1 MINKDLFNAINEC
14 DDRFIEETINECD
27 KKFTEK
33 KPNKYDE
40 KFIEEMTNEQ
50 NNISNNFNN
59 TQNDIKST
67 SITPDKQFRRH
78 DKSGKTNNR
87 PSFIKRCLPFTGLP
101 LINAAAILILVL
113 AVGFGAAAATSGK
126 FHNWIFTAFSKQD
139 IQKAELNT
147 SEPAKTSSDNGQS
160 TASNPNNNV
169 DIKAD
174 KNNHLSLG
182 KNIDLVGDKESFI
195 YKYHK
200 KGDDEI
206 VDEVYSIQ
214 DNGLSKLAIKTFS
227 GTYYGSSFSFDYSVI
242 NKEIFAFNRTGTLDG
257 IDSVM
262 DGDTV
267 YAYFSKIKG
276 DTVIKSSVAK
286 LNLKTGA
293 IDKFTDDNKICN
305 TKMSPNGKMILFNYR
320 SEKYWYWTA
329 LDTSTGKERKIPGID
344 GCNHTNQIKFIDDY
358 HVLSLLVISTGNSAK
373 TYSEQGCTNLIDLT
387 TGKTLHTYKDY
398 GEINVL
404 WNYKYNEKNNSLKV
418 YNITN
423 KNSFTIPDMKPEDT
437 TIAHAN
443 GNYVLFGD
451 LEEPDK
457 FCLCNL
463 DTHKYIKFT
472 IPKELRSDIEMYLSA
487 VKSKMLITDGKDA
500 YLVQCP

>member
-1 MINKDLFNAINEC
+1 MNRPIILIINKS
-14 DDRFIEETINECD
+14 D
-27 KKFTEK
+27 K
-33 KPNKYDE
+33 P
-40 KFIEEMTNEQ
+40 
-50 NNISNNFNN
+50 
-59 TQNDIKST
+59 
-67 SITPDKQFRRH
+67 
-78 DKSGKTNNR
+78 NNR

-147 SEPAKTSSDNGQS
+147 SAPDKISSDNGQS
-160 TASNPNNNV
+160 TASNPDNNI

-200 KGDDEI
+200 NGDDEI

-242 NKEIFAFNRTGTLDG
+242 NKEIFAFNQTGTLDSV
-257 IDSVM
+257 DSVI

-267 YAYFSKIKG
+267 YAHFSKAKG
-276 DTVIKSSVAK
+276 DTILKSSVAK
-286 LNLKTGA
+286 LNLKTGI
-293 IDKFTDDNKICN
+293 IDKFTDDTKICN

-320 SEKYWYWTA
+320 AKGYWTA
-329 LDTSTGKERKIPGID
+329 LDTSTGKERKIPGIN
-344 GCNHTNQIKFIDDY
+344 GYNHTNEIKFIDDY
-358 HVLSLLVISTGNSAK
+358 HVLSLSINTTGS
-373 TYSEQGCTNLIDLT
+373 SEQAYTNLIDLT

-404 WNYKYNEKNNSLKV
+404 WNYKYNEKNKSLKV

-423 KNSFTIPDMKPEDT
+423 KSSFTIPDMKSED
-437 TIAHAN
+437 IAAAN
-443 GNYVLFGD
+443 GNYVLFGE
-451 LEEPDK
+451 LEKPDT

-463 DTHKYIKFT
+463 ETHKYIKFT

>member
-1 MINKDLFNAINEC
+1 MTDKDLFNAINEC
-14 DDRFIEETINECD
+14 DDSFIEETINDCD
-27 KKFTEK
+27 KKFIEK
-33 KPNKYDE
+33 TANKYDE
-40 KFIEEMTNEQ
+40 KFTEETTNEQ
-50 NNISNNFNN
+50 TNNFNN
-59 TQNDIKST
+59 KQKEINDSA
-67 SITPDKQFRRH
+67 ITPQKSFRRNEKS
-78 DKSGKTNNR
+78 DKPNNR

-147 SEPAKTSSDNGQS
+147 SAPDKISSDNGQS
-160 TASNPNNNV
+160 TASNPDNNI

-200 KGDDEI
+200 NGDDEI

-242 NKEIFAFNRTGTLDG
+242 NKEIFAFNQTGTLDG
-257 IDSVM
+257 VDYVM

-267 YAYFSKIKG
+267 YAYFSKVKG
-276 DTVIKSSVAK
+276 DTILKSSVAK
-286 LNLKTGA
+286 LNLKTGI

-320 SEKYWYWTA
+320 AKGYWTA
-329 LDTSTGKERKIPGID
+329 LDTSTGKEIKIPGID
-344 GCNHTNQIKFIDDY
+344 GYNHERQIKFIDDY
-358 HVLSLLVISTGNSAK
+358 HVLSLLVISTGNNAK
-373 TYSEQGCTNLIDLT
+373 TYSEQVCTNLIDLT

-404 WNYKYNEKNNSLKV
+404 WNYKYNEKNKSLKV

-423 KNSFTIPDMKPEDT
+423 KNSFTIPDMKSEDAA
-437 TIAHAN
+437 IADAN

-451 LEEPDK
+451 LEGPDTL
-457 FCLCNL
+457 CLCNL

>member
-1 MINKDLFNAINEC
+1 MTDKDLFNAINEC
-14 DDRFIEETINECD
+14 DDSFIEETINDCD
-27 KKFTEK
+27 KKFIEK
-33 KPNKYDE
+33 TANKYDE
-40 KFIEEMTNEQ
+40 KFTEETTNEQ
-50 NNISNNFNN
+50 TNNFNN
-59 TQNDIKST
+59 KQKEINDSA
-67 SITPDKQFRRH
+67 ITPQKSFRRNEKS
-78 DKSGKTNNR
+78 DKPNNR

-147 SEPAKTSSDNGQS
+147 SAPDKISSDNGQS
-160 TASNPNNNV
+160 TASNPDNNI

-200 KGDDEI
+200 NGDDEI

-242 NKEIFAFNRTGTLDG
+242 NKEIFAFNQTGTLDG
-257 IDSVM
+257 VDYVM

-267 YAYFSKIKG
+267 YAYFSKVKG
-276 DTVIKSSVAK
+276 DTILKSSVAK
-286 LNLKTGA
+286 LNLKTGI

-320 SEKYWYWTA
+320 AKGYWTA
-329 LDTSTGKERKIPGID
+329 LDTSTGKEIKIPGID
-344 GCNHTNQIKFIDDY
+344 GYNHESQIKFIDDY
-358 HVLSLLVISTGNSAK
+358 HVLSLLVISTGNNAK
-373 TYSEQGCTNLIDLT
+373 TYSEQVCTNLIDLT

-404 WNYKYNEKNNSLKV
+404 WNYKYNEKNKSLKV

-423 KNSFTIPDMKPEDT
+423 KNSFTIPDMKSEDAA
-437 TIAHAN
+437 IADAN

-451 LEEPDK
+451 LEGPDTL
-457 FCLCNL
+457 CLCNL

-487 VKSKMLITDGKDA
+487 VKSKMLITDGKDD

>member
-1 MINKDLFNAINEC
+1 MTDKDLFNAINEC
-14 DDRFIEETINECD
+14 DDSFIEETINDCD
-27 KKFTEK
+27 KKFIEK
-33 KPNKYDE
+33 TANKYDE
-40 KFIEEMTNEQ
+40 KFTEETTNEQ
-50 NNISNNFNN
+50 TNNFNN
-59 TQNDIKST
+59 KQKEINDSA
-67 SITPDKQFRRH
+67 ITPQKSFRRNEKS
-78 DKSGKTNNR
+78 DKPNNR

-147 SEPAKTSSDNGQS
+147 SAPDKISSDNGQS
-160 TASNPNNNV
+160 TASNPDNNI

-200 KGDDEI
+200 NGDDEI

-242 NKEIFAFNRTGTLDG
+242 NKEIFAFNQTGTLDG
-257 IDSVM
+257 VDYVM

-267 YAYFSKIKG
+267 YAYFSKVKG
-276 DTVIKSSVAK
+276 DTILKSSVAK
-286 LNLKTGA
+286 LNLKTGI

-320 SEKYWYWTA
+320 AKGYWTA
-329 LDTSTGKERKIPGID
+329 LDTSTGKEIKIPGID
-344 GCNHTNQIKFIDDY
+344 GYNHESQIKFIDDY
-358 HVLSLLVISTGNSAK
+358 HVLSLLVISTGNNAK
-373 TYSEQGCTNLIDLT
+373 TYSEQVCTNLIDLT

-404 WNYKYNEKNNSLKV
+404 WNYKYNEKNKSLKV

-423 KNSFTIPDMKPEDT
+423 KNSFTIPDMKSEDAA
-437 TIAHAN
+437 IADAN

-451 LEEPDK
+451 LEEPDTL
-457 FCLCNL
+457 CLCNL

>member
-1 MINKDLFNAINEC
+1 MTDKDLFNAINDC
-14 DDRFIEETINECD
+14 DDSFIEETINDCD
-27 KKFTEK
+27 KKFIEK
-33 KPNKYDE
+33 TANKYDE
-40 KFIEEMTNEQ
+40 KFTEETTNEQ
-50 NNISNNFNN
+50 TNNFNN
-59 TQNDIKST
+59 KQKEINGSA
-67 SITPDKQFRRH
+67 ITPGKNFRRNEKS
-78 DKSGKTNNR
+78 DKPNNR

-147 SEPAKTSSDNGQS
+147 SAPDKISSDNGQS
-160 TASNPNNNV
+160 TASNPDNHI

-200 KGDDEI
+200 NGDDEI

-242 NKEIFAFNRTGTLDG
+242 NKEIFAFNQTGTLDSV
-257 IDSVM
+257 DYVM

-267 YAYFSKIKG
+267 YAYFSKVKG
-276 DTVIKSSVAK
+276 DTILKSSVAK
-286 LNLKTGA
+286 LNLKTGI

-320 SEKYWYWTA
+320 AKGYWTA
-329 LDTSTGKERKIPGID
+329 LDTSTGKEIKIPGID
-344 GCNHTNQIKFIDDY
+344 GYNHESQIKFIDDY
-358 HVLSLLVISTGNSAK
+358 HVLSLLVISTGNNAK
-373 TYSEQGCTNLIDLT
+373 TYSEQVCTNLIDLT

-404 WNYKYNEKNNSLKV
+404 WNYKYNEKNKSLKV

-423 KNSFTIPDMKPEDT
+423 KNSFTIPDMKSEDAA
-437 TIAHAN
+437 IADTN

-451 LEEPDK
+451 LEEPDT

>member
-1 MINKDLFNAINEC
+1 MTDKDLFNAINEC
-14 DDRFIEETINECD
+14 DDSFIEETINDCD
-27 KKFTEK
+27 KKFIEK
-33 KPNKYDE
+33 TANKYDE
-40 KFIEEMTNEQ
+40 KFTEETTNEQ
-50 NNISNNFNN
+50 TNNFNN
-59 TQNDIKST
+59 KQKEINDSA
-67 SITPDKQFRRH
+67 ITPQKSFRRNEKS
-78 DKSGKTNNR
+78 DKPNNR

-147 SEPAKTSSDNGQS
+147 SAPDKISSDNGQS
-160 TASNPNNNV
+160 TASNPDNNI

-200 KGDDEI
+200 NGDDEI

-227 GTYYGSSFSFDYSVI
+227 GTYYGRSFSFDYSVI
-242 NKEIFAFNRTGTLDG
+242 NKEIFAFNQTGTLDG
-257 IDSVM
+257 VDYVM

-267 YAYFSKIKG
+267 YAYFSKVKG
-276 DTVIKSSVAK
+276 DTILKSSVAK
-286 LNLKTGA
+286 LNLKTGI

-320 SEKYWYWTA
+320 AKGYWTA
-329 LDTSTGKERKIPGID
+329 LDTSTGKEIKIPGID
-344 GCNHTNQIKFIDDY
+344 GYNHESQIKFIDDY
-358 HVLSLLVISTGNSAK
+358 HVLSLLVISTGNNAK
-373 TYSEQGCTNLIDLT
+373 TYSEQVCTNLIDLT

-404 WNYKYNEKNNSLKV
+404 WNYKYNEKNKSLKV

-423 KNSFTIPDMKPEDT
+423 KNSFTIPDMKSEDAA
-437 TIAHAN
+437 IADAN

-451 LEEPDK
+451 LEGPDTL
-457 FCLCNL
+457 CLCNL

>member
-1 MINKDLFNAINEC
+1 MTDKDLFNAINEC
-14 DDRFIEETINECD
+14 DDSFIEETINDCD
-27 KKFTEK
+27 KKFIEK
-33 KPNKYDE
+33 TANKYDE
-40 KFIEEMTNEQ
+40 KFTEETTNEQ
-50 NNISNNFNN
+50 TNNFNN
-59 TQNDIKST
+59 KQKEINDSA
-67 SITPDKQFRRH
+67 ITPQKSFRRNEKS
-78 DKSGKTNNR
+78 DKPNNR

-101 LINAAAILILVL
+101 LINAAAILILVP

-147 SEPAKTSSDNGQS
+147 SAPDKISSDNGQS
-160 TASNPNNNV
+160 TASNPDNNI

-200 KGDDEI
+200 NGDDEI

-242 NKEIFAFNRTGTLDG
+242 NKEIFAFNQTGTLDG
-257 IDSVM
+257 VDYVM

-267 YAYFSKIKG
+267 YAYFSKVKG
-276 DTVIKSSVAK
+276 DTILKSSVAK
-286 LNLKTGA
+286 LNLKTGI

-320 SEKYWYWTA
+320 AKGYWTA
-329 LDTSTGKERKIPGID
+329 LDTSTGKEIKIPGID
-344 GCNHTNQIKFIDDY
+344 GYNHESQIKFIDDY
-358 HVLSLLVISTGNSAK
+358 HVLSLLVISTGNNAK
-373 TYSEQGCTNLIDLT
+373 TYSEQVCTNLIDLT

-404 WNYKYNEKNNSLKV
+404 WNYKYNEKNKSLKV

-423 KNSFTIPDMKPEDT
+423 KNSFTIPDMKSEDAA
-437 TIAHAN
+437 IADAN

-451 LEEPDK
+451 LEEPDTL
-457 FCLCNL
+457 CLCNL

>member
-1 MINKDLFNAINEC
+1 M
-14 DDRFIEETINECD
+14 
-27 KKFTEK
+27 
-33 KPNKYDE
+33 P
-40 KFIEEMTNEQ
+40 
-50 NNISNNFNN
+50 
-59 TQNDIKST
+59 
-67 SITPDKQFRRH
+67 P
-78 DKSGKTNNR
+78 
-87 PSFIKRCLPFTGLP
+87 PSLYSCLLSD
-101 LINAAAILILVL
+101 LVL
-113 AVGFGAAAATSGK
+113 LPQHPANFTTGFLR
-126 FHNWIFTAFSKQD
+126 HL
-139 IQKAELNT
+139 QKAELNT
-147 SEPAKTSSDNGQS
+147 SAPDKISSDNGQS
-160 TASNPNNNV
+160 TASNPDNNI

-200 KGDDEI
+200 NGDDEI

-242 NKEIFAFNRTGTLDG
+242 NKEIFAFNQTGTLDSV
-257 IDSVM
+257 DYVM

-267 YAYFSKIKG
+267 YAYFSKVKG
-276 DTVIKSSVAK
+276 DTILKSSVAK
-286 LNLKTGA
+286 LNLKTGI

-320 SEKYWYWTA
+320 AKGYWTA
-329 LDTSTGKERKIPGID
+329 LDTSTGKEIKIPGID
-344 GCNHTNQIKFIDDY
+344 GYNHESQIKFIDDY
-358 HVLSLLVISTGNSAK
+358 HVLSLLVISTGNNAK
-373 TYSEQGCTNLIDLT
+373 TYSEQVCTNLIDLT

-404 WNYKYNEKNNSLKV
+404 WNYKYNEKNKSLKV

-423 KNSFTIPDMKPEDT
+423 KNSFTIPDMKSEDAA
-437 TIAHAN
+437 IADTN

-451 LEEPDK
+451 LEEPDT

>member
-1 MINKDLFNAINEC
+1 MTDKDLFNAINDC
-14 DDRFIEETINECD
+14 DDSFIEETINDCD
-27 KKFTEK
+27 KKFIEK
-33 KPNKYDE
+33 TANKYDE
-40 KFIEEMTNEQ
+40 KFTEETTNEQ
-50 NNISNNFNN
+50 TNNFNN
-59 TQNDIKST
+59 KQKEINGSA
-67 SITPDKQFRRH
+67 ITPGKNFRRNEKS
-78 DKSGKTNNR
+78 DKPNNR

-147 SEPAKTSSDNGQS
+147 SAPDKISSDNGQS
-160 TASNPNNNV
+160 TASNPDNNI

-200 KGDDEI
+200 NGDDEI

-242 NKEIFAFNRTGTLDG
+242 NKEIFAFNQTGTLDSV
-257 IDSVM
+257 DYVM

-267 YAYFSKIKG
+267 YAYFSKVKG
-276 DTVIKSSVAK
+276 DTILKSSVAK
-286 LNLKTGA
+286 LNLKTGI

-320 SEKYWYWTA
+320 AKGYWTA
-329 LDTSTGKERKIPGID
+329 LDTSTGKEIKIPGID
-344 GCNHTNQIKFIDDY
+344 GYNHESQIKFIDDY
-358 HVLSLLVISTGNSAK
+358 HVLSLLVISTGNNAK
-373 TYSEQGCTNLIDLT
+373 TYSEQVCTNLIDLT

-404 WNYKYNEKNNSLKV
+404 WNYKYNEKNKSLKV

-423 KNSFTIPDMKPEDT
+423 KNSFTIPDMKSEDAA
-437 TIAHAN
+437 IADTN

-451 LEEPDK
+451 LEEPDT

-472 IPKELRSDIEMYLSA
+472 IPKELRSDIEMYL
-487 VKSKMLITDGKDA
+487 LRR
-500 YLVQCP
+500 

>member
-1 MINKDLFNAINEC
+1 MTDKDLFNAINEC
-14 DDRFIEETINECD
+14 DDSFIEETINDCD
-27 KKFTEK
+27 KKFIEK
-33 KPNKYDE
+33 TANKYDE
-40 KFIEEMTNEQ
+40 KFTEETTNEQ
-50 NNISNNFNN
+50 TNNFNN
-59 TQNDIKST
+59 KQKEINDSA
-67 SITPDKQFRRH
+67 ITPQKSFRRNEKS
-78 DKSGKTNNR
+78 DKPNNR

-147 SEPAKTSSDNGQS
+147 SAPDKISSDNGQS
-160 TASNPNNNV
+160 TASNPDNNI

-200 KGDDEI
+200 NGDDEI

-242 NKEIFAFNRTGTLDG
+242 NKEIFAFNQTGTLDG
-257 IDSVM
+257 VDYFM

-267 YAYFSKIKG
+267 YAYFSKVKG
-276 DTVIKSSVAK
+276 DTILKSSVAK
-286 LNLKTGA
+286 LNLKTGI

-320 SEKYWYWTA
+320 AKGYWTA
-329 LDTSTGKERKIPGID
+329 LDTSTCKEIKIPGID
-344 GCNHTNQIKFIDDY
+344 GYNHESQIKFIDDY
-358 HVLSLLVISTGNSAK
+358 HVLSLLVISTGNNAK
-373 TYSEQGCTNLIDLT
+373 TYSEQVCTNLIDLT

-404 WNYKYNEKNNSLKV
+404 WNYKYNEKNKSLKV

-423 KNSFTIPDMKPEDT
+423 KNSFTIPDMKSEDAA
-437 TIAHAN
+437 IADAN

-451 LEEPDK
+451 LEGPDTL
-457 FCLCNL
+457 CLCNL

>member
-1 MINKDLFNAINEC
+1 MTDKDLFNAINDC
-14 DDRFIEETINECD
+14 DDRFIEETINDCD
-27 KKFTEK
+27 KKFIEK
-33 KPNKYDE
+33 TANKYDE
-40 KFIEEMTNEQ
+40 KFTEETTNEQ
-50 NNISNNFNN
+50 TNNFNN
-59 TQNDIKST
+59 KQKEINGSA
-67 SITPDKQFRRH
+67 ITPGKNFRRNEKS
-78 DKSGKTNNR
+78 DKPNNR

-147 SEPAKTSSDNGQS
+147 SAPDKISSDNGQS
-160 TASNPNNNV
+160 TASNPDNNI

-200 KGDDEI
+200 NGDDEI

-242 NKEIFAFNRTGTLDG
+242 NKEIFAFNQTGTLDG
-257 IDSVM
+257 VDYVM

-267 YAYFSKIKG
+267 YAYFSKVKG
-276 DTVIKSSVAK
+276 DTVLKSSVAK
-286 LNLKTGA
+286 LNLKAET

-320 SEKYWYWTA
+320 AKGYWTA

-344 GCNHTNQIKFIDDY
+344 GYNHESQIKFIDDY
-358 HVLSLLVISTGNSAK
+358 HVLSLLVISTGNNAK
-373 TYSEQGCTNLIDLT
+373 TYSEQVCTNLIDLT

-404 WNYKYNEKNNSLKV
+404 WNYKYNEKNKSLKV

-423 KNSFTIPDMKPEDT
+423 KSSFTIPDMKSED
-437 TIAHAN
+437 IAAAN
-443 GNYVLFGD
+443 GNYVLFGG
-451 LEEPDK
+451 LEEPDT

>member
-1 MINKDLFNAINEC
+1 MTDKDLFNAINEC
-14 DDRFIEETINECD
+14 DDSFIEETINDCD
-27 KKFTEK
+27 KKFIEK
-33 KPNKYDE
+33 TANKYDE
-40 KFIEEMTNEQ
+40 KFTEETTNEQ
-50 NNISNNFNN
+50 TNNFNN
-59 TQNDIKST
+59 KQKEINDSA
-67 SITPDKQFRRH
+67 ITPQKSFRRNEKS
-78 DKSGKTNNR
+78 DKPNNR

-147 SEPAKTSSDNGQS
+147 SAPDKISSDNGQS
-160 TASNPNNNV
+160 TASNPDNNI

-200 KGDDEI
+200 NGDDEI

-242 NKEIFAFNRTGTLDG
+242 NKEIFAFNQTGTLDG
-257 IDSVM
+257 VDYVM

-267 YAYFSKIKG
+267 YAYFSKVKG
-276 DTVIKSSVAK
+276 DTILKSSVAK
-286 LNLKTGA
+286 LNLKTGI

-320 SEKYWYWTA
+320 AKGYWTA
-329 LDTSTGKERKIPGID
+329 LDTSTGKEIKIPGID
-344 GCNHTNQIKFIDDY
+344 GYNHESQIKFIDDY
-358 HVLSLLVISTGNSAK
+358 HVLSLLVISTGNNAK
-373 TYSEQGCTNLIDLT
+373 TYSEQVCTNLIDLT

-404 WNYKYNEKNNSLKV
+404 WNYKYNEKNKSLKV

-423 KNSFTIPDMKPEDT
+423 KNSFTIPDMKSEDAA
-437 TIAHAN
+437 IADAN

-451 LEEPDK
+451 LEGPDTL
-457 FCLCNL
+457 CLCNL

-472 IPKELRSDIEMYLSA
+472 IPKELRSDIEMYL
-487 VKSKMLITDGKDA
+487 LRR
-500 YLVQCP
+500 

>member
-1 MINKDLFNAINEC
+1 MTDKDLFNAINEC
-14 DDRFIEETINECD
+14 DDSFIEETINDCD
-27 KKFTEK
+27 KKFIEK
-33 KPNKYDE
+33 TANKYDE
-40 KFIEEMTNEQ
+40 KFTEETTNEQ
-50 NNISNNFNN
+50 TNNFNN
-59 TQNDIKST
+59 KQKEINDSA
-67 SITPDKQFRRH
+67 ITPQKSFRRNEKS
-78 DKSGKTNNR
+78 DKPNNR

-147 SEPAKTSSDNGQS
+147 SAPDKISSDNGQS
-160 TASNPNNNV
+160 TASNPDNNI

-200 KGDDEI
+200 NGDDEI

-242 NKEIFAFNRTGTLDG
+242 NKEIFAFNQTGTLDG
-257 IDSVM
+257 VDYVM

-267 YAYFSKIKG
+267 YAYFSKVKG
-276 DTVIKSSVAK
+276 DTILKSSVAK
-286 LNLKTGA
+286 LNLKTGI

-320 SEKYWYWTA
+320 AKGYWTA
-329 LDTSTGKERKIPGID
+329 LDTSTGKEIKIPGID
-344 GCNHTNQIKFIDDY
+344 GYNHESQIKFIDDY
-358 HVLSLLVISTGNSAK
+358 HVLSLLVISTGNNAK
-373 TYSEQGCTNLIDLT
+373 TYSEQVCTNLIDLT

-404 WNYKYNEKNNSLKV
+404 WNYKYNEKHKSLKV

-423 KNSFTIPDMKPEDT
+423 KNSFTIPDMKSEDAA
-437 TIAHAN
+437 IADAN

-451 LEEPDK
+451 LEEPDT

>member
-1 MINKDLFNAINEC
+1 MTDKDLFNAINEC
-14 DDRFIEETINECD
+14 DDSFIEETINDCD
-27 KKFTEK
+27 KKFIEK
-33 KPNKYDE
+33 TANKYDE
-40 KFIEEMTNEQ
+40 KFTEETTNEQ
-50 NNISNNFNN
+50 TNNFNN
-59 TQNDIKST
+59 KQKEINGSA
-67 SITPDKQFRRH
+67 ITPGKNFRRNEKS
-78 DKSGKTNNR
+78 DKPNNR

-147 SEPAKTSSDNGQS
+147 SAPDKISSDNGQS
-160 TASNPNNNV
+160 TASNPDNNI

-200 KGDDEI
+200 NGDDEI

-242 NKEIFAFNRTGTLDG
+242 NKEIFAFNQTGTLDSV
-257 IDSVM
+257 DYVM

-267 YAYFSKIKG
+267 YAYFSKVKG
-276 DTVIKSSVAK
+276 DTILKSSVAK
-286 LNLKTGA
+286 LNLKTGI

-320 SEKYWYWTA
+320 AKGYWTA
-329 LDTSTGKERKIPGID
+329 LDTSTGKEIKIPGID
-344 GCNHTNQIKFIDDY
+344 GYNHESQIKFIDDY
-358 HVLSLLVISTGNSAK
+358 HVLSLLVISTGNNAK
-373 TYSEQGCTNLIDLT
+373 TYSEQVCTNLIDLT

-404 WNYKYNEKNNSLKV
+404 WNYKYNEKNKSLKV

-423 KNSFTIPDMKPEDT
+423 KNSFTIPDMKSEDAA
-437 TIAHAN
+437 IADTN

-451 LEEPDK
+451 LEEPDT

>member
-1 MINKDLFNAINEC
+1 MPAIH
-14 DDRFIEETINECD
+14 R
-27 KKFTEK
+27 
-33 KPNKYDE
+33 
-40 KFIEEMTNEQ
+40 
-50 NNISNNFNN
+50 
-59 TQNDIKST
+59 
-67 SITPDKQFRRH
+67 TPTYKCQ
-78 DKSGKTNNR
+78 
-87 PSFIKRCLPFTGLP
+87 
-101 LINAAAILILVL
+101 AAILILVL
-113 AVGFGAAAATSGK
+113 AVGFGAAACNTGK

-147 SEPAKTSSDNGQS
+147 SAPDKISSDNGQS
-160 TASNPNNNV
+160 TASNPDNNI

-200 KGDDEI
+200 NGDDEI

-242 NKEIFAFNRTGTLDG
+242 NKEIFAFNQTGTLDSV
-257 IDSVM
+257 DSVI

-267 YAYFSKIKG
+267 YAHFSKAKG
-276 DTVIKSSVAK
+276 DTILKSSVAK
-286 LNLKTGA
+286 LNLKTGI
-293 IDKFTDDNKICN
+293 IDKFTDDTKICN

-320 SEKYWYWTA
+320 AKGYWTS
-329 LDTSTGKERKIPGID
+329 LDTSTGKERKIPGIN
-344 GCNHTNQIKFIDDY
+344 GYNHTNEIKFIDDY
-358 HVLSLLVISTGNSAK
+358 HVLSLSINTTGS
-373 TYSEQGCTNLIDLT
+373 SEQAYTNLIDLT

-404 WNYKYNEKNNSLKV
+404 WNYKYNEKNKSLKV

-423 KNSFTIPDMKPEDT
+423 KSSFTIPDMKSED
-437 TIAHAN
+437 IAAAN
-443 GNYVLFGD
+443 GNYVLFGE
-451 LEEPDK
+451 LEKLDT

-463 DTHKYIKFT
+463 ETHKYIKFT
-472 IPKELRSDIEMYLSA
+472 IPKELRSDIEMYLLRRLKAKCS
-487 VKSKMLITDGKDA
+487 
-500 YLVQCP
+500 

>member
-1 MINKDLFNAINEC
+1 MTDKDLFNAINDC
-14 DDRFIEETINECD
+14 DDSFIEETINDCD
-27 KKFTEK
+27 KKFIEK
-33 KPNKYDE
+33 TANKYDE
-40 KFIEEMTNEQ
+40 KFTEETTNEQ
-50 NNISNNFNN
+50 TNNFNN
-59 TQNDIKST
+59 KQKEINGSA
-67 SITPDKQFRRH
+67 ITPGKNFRRNEKS
-78 DKSGKTNNR
+78 DKPNNR

-147 SEPAKTSSDNGQS
+147 SAPDKISSDNGQS
-160 TASNPNNNV
+160 TASNPDNNI

-200 KGDDEI
+200 NGDDEI

-242 NKEIFAFNRTGTLDG
+242 NKEIFAFNQTGTLDG
-257 IDSVM
+257 VDYVM

-267 YAYFSKIKG
+267 YAYFSKVKG
-276 DTVIKSSVAK
+276 DTILKSSVAK
-286 LNLKTGA
+286 LNLKTGI

-320 SEKYWYWTA
+320 AKGYWTA
-329 LDTSTGKERKIPGID
+329 LDTSTGKEIKIPGID
-344 GCNHTNQIKFIDDY
+344 GYNHESQIKFIDDY
-358 HVLSLLVISTGNSAK
+358 HVLSLLVISTGNNAK
-373 TYSEQGCTNLIDLT
+373 TYSEQVCTNLIDLT

-404 WNYKYNEKNNSLKV
+404 WNYKYNEKNKSLKV

-423 KNSFTIPDMKPEDT
+423 KNSFTIPDMKSEDAA
-437 TIAHAN
+437 IADAN

-451 LEEPDK
+451 LEEPDT

>member
-1 MINKDLFNAINEC
+1 MTDKGLFNAINEC
-14 DDRFIEETINECD
+14 DDSFIEETINDCD
-27 KKFTEK
+27 KKFIEK
-33 KPNKYDE
+33 TANKYDE
-40 KFIEEMTNEQ
+40 KFTEETTNEQ
-50 NNISNNFNN
+50 TNNFNN
-59 TQNDIKST
+59 KQKEINDSA
-67 SITPDKQFRRH
+67 ITPQKSFRRNEKS
-78 DKSGKTNNR
+78 DKPNNR

-147 SEPAKTSSDNGQS
+147 SAPDKISSDNGQS
-160 TASNPNNNV
+160 TASNPDNNI

-200 KGDDEI
+200 NGDDEI

-242 NKEIFAFNRTGTLDG
+242 NKEIFAFNQTGTLDG
-257 IDSVM
+257 VDYVM

-267 YAYFSKIKG
+267 YAYFSKVKG
-276 DTVIKSSVAK
+276 DTILKSSVAK
-286 LNLKTGA
+286 LNLKTGI

-320 SEKYWYWTA
+320 AKGYWTA
-329 LDTSTGKERKIPGID
+329 LDTSTGKEIKIPGID
-344 GCNHTNQIKFIDDY
+344 GYNHESQIKFIDDY
-358 HVLSLLVISTGNSAK
+358 HVLSLLVISTGNNAK
-373 TYSEQGCTNLIDLT
+373 TYSEQVCTNLIDLT

-404 WNYKYNEKNNSLKV
+404 WNYKYNEKNKSLKV

-423 KNSFTIPDMKPEDT
+423 KNSFTIPDMKSEDAA
-437 TIAHAN
+437 IADAN

-451 LEEPDK
+451 LEGPDTL
-457 FCLCNL
+457 CLCNL

>member
-1 MINKDLFNAINEC
+1 MTDKDLFNAINEC
-14 DDRFIEETINECD
+14 DDSFIEETINDCD
-27 KKFTEK
+27 KKFIEK
-33 KPNKYDE
+33 TANKYDE
-40 KFIEEMTNEQ
+40 KFTEETTNEQ
-50 NNISNNFNN
+50 TNNFNN
-59 TQNDIKST
+59 KQKEINDSA
-67 SITPDKQFRRH
+67 ITPQKSFRRNEKS
-78 DKSGKTNNR
+78 DKPNNS

-147 SEPAKTSSDNGQS
+147 SAPDKISSDNGQS
-160 TASNPNNNV
+160 TASNPDNNI

-200 KGDDEI
+200 NGDDEI

-242 NKEIFAFNRTGTLDG
+242 NKEIFAFNQTGTLDG
-257 IDSVM
+257 VDYVM

-267 YAYFSKIKG
+267 YAYFSKVKG
-276 DTVIKSSVAK
+276 DTILKSSVAK
-286 LNLKTGA
+286 LNLKTGI

-320 SEKYWYWTA
+320 AKGYWTA
-329 LDTSTGKERKIPGID
+329 LDTSTGKEIKIPGID
-344 GCNHTNQIKFIDDY
+344 GYNHESQIKFIDDY
-358 HVLSLLVISTGNSAK
+358 HVLSLLVISTGNNAK
-373 TYSEQGCTNLIDLT
+373 TYSEQVCTNLIDLT

-404 WNYKYNEKNNSLKV
+404 WNYKYNEKNKSLKV

-423 KNSFTIPDMKPEDT
+423 KNSFTIPDMKSEDAA
-437 TIAHAN
+437 IADAN

-451 LEEPDK
+451 LEEPDT

>member
-1 MINKDLFNAINEC
+1 MTDKDLFNAINEC
-14 DDRFIEETINECD
+14 DDSFIEETINDCD
-27 KKFTEK
+27 EKFTE
-33 KPNKYDE
+33 E
-40 KFIEEMTNEQ
+40 TTNEQ
-50 NNISNNFNN
+50 TNNFNN
-59 TQNDIKST
+59 KQKEINDSA
-67 SITPDKQFRRH
+67 ITPQKSFRRNEKS
-78 DKSGKTNNR
+78 DKPNNR

-147 SEPAKTSSDNGQS
+147 SAPDKISSDNGQS
-160 TASNPNNNV
+160 TASNPDNNI

-200 KGDDEI
+200 NGDDEI

-242 NKEIFAFNRTGTLDG
+242 NKEIFAFNQTGTLDG
-257 IDSVM
+257 VDYVM

-267 YAYFSKIKG
+267 YAYFSKVKG
-276 DTVIKSSVAK
+276 DTILKSSVAK
-286 LNLKTGA
+286 LNLKTGI

-320 SEKYWYWTA
+320 AKGYWTA
-329 LDTSTGKERKIPGID
+329 LDTSTGKEIKIPGID
-344 GCNHTNQIKFIDDY
+344 GYNHESQIKFIDDY
-358 HVLSLLVISTGNSAK
+358 HVLSLLVISTGNNAK
-373 TYSEQGCTNLIDLT
+373 TYSEQVCTNLIDLT

-404 WNYKYNEKNNSLKV
+404 WNYKYNEKNKSLKV

-423 KNSFTIPDMKPEDT
+423 KNSFTIPDMKSEDAA
-437 TIAHAN
+437 IADAN

-451 LEEPDK
+451 LEGPDTL
-457 FCLCNL
+457 CLCNL

>member
-1 MINKDLFNAINEC
+1 MTDKDLFNAINEC
-14 DDRFIEETINECD
+14 DDSFIEETINDCD
-27 KKFTEK
+27 KKFIEK
-33 KPNKYDE
+33 TANKYDE
-40 KFIEEMTNEQ
+40 KFTEETTNEQ
-50 NNISNNFNN
+50 TNNFNN
-59 TQNDIKST
+59 KQKEINDSA
-67 SITPDKQFRRH
+67 ITPGKSFRRNEKS
-78 DKSGKTNNR
+78 DKPNNR

-101 LINAAAILILVL
+101 LINATAILILVL

-147 SEPAKTSSDNGQS
+147 SAPDKISSDNGQS
-160 TASNPNNNV
+160 TASNPDNNI

-200 KGDDEI
+200 NGDDEI

-242 NKEIFAFNRTGTLDG
+242 NKEIFAFNQTGTLDG
-257 IDSVM
+257 VDYVM

-267 YAYFSKIKG
+267 YAYFSKVKG
-276 DTVIKSSVAK
+276 DTILKSSVAK
-286 LNLKTGA
+286 LNLKTGI

-320 SEKYWYWTA
+320 AKGYWTA
-329 LDTSTGKERKIPGID
+329 LDTSTGKEIKIPGID
-344 GCNHTNQIKFIDDY
+344 GYNHESQIKFIDDY
-358 HVLSLLVISTGNSAK
+358 HVLSLLVISTGNNAK
-373 TYSEQGCTNLIDLT
+373 TYSEQVCTNLIDLT

-404 WNYKYNEKNNSLKV
+404 WNYKYNEKNKSLKV

-423 KNSFTIPDMKPEDT
+423 KNSFTIPDMKSEDAA
-437 TIAHAN
+437 IADAN

-451 LEEPDK
+451 LEEPDT

>member
-1 MINKDLFNAINEC
+1 MTDKDLFNAINDC
-14 DDRFIEETINECD
+14 DDRFIEETINDCD
-27 KKFTEK
+27 KKFIEK
-33 KPNKYDE
+33 TANKYDE
-40 KFIEEMTNEQ
+40 KFTEETTNEQ
-50 NNISNNFNN
+50 TNNFNN
-59 TQNDIKST
+59 KQKEINGSA
-67 SITPDKQFRRH
+67 ITPQKSFRRNEKS
-78 DKSGKTNNR
+78 DKPNNR

-147 SEPAKTSSDNGQS
+147 SAPDKISSDNGQS
-160 TASNPNNNV
+160 TASNPDNNI

-200 KGDDEI
+200 NGDDEI

-242 NKEIFAFNRTGTLDG
+242 NKEIFAFNQTGTLDG
-257 IDSVM
+257 VDYVM

-267 YAYFSKIKG
+267 YAYFSKVKG
-276 DTVIKSSVAK
+276 DTILKSSVAK
-286 LNLKTGA
+286 LNLKTGI

-320 SEKYWYWTA
+320 AKGYWTA
-329 LDTSTGKERKIPGID
+329 LDTSTGKEIKIPGID
-344 GCNHTNQIKFIDDY
+344 GYNHESQIKFIDDY
-358 HVLSLLVISTGNSAK
+358 HVLSLLVISTGNNAK
-373 TYSEQGCTNLIDLT
+373 TYSEQVCTNLIDLT

-404 WNYKYNEKNNSLKV
+404 WNYKYNEKNKSLKV

-423 KNSFTIPDMKPEDT
+423 KNSFTIPDMKSEDAA
-437 TIAHAN
+437 IADAN

-451 LEEPDK
+451 LEEPDT

>member
-1 MINKDLFNAINEC
+1 MTDKDLFNAINDC
-14 DDRFIEETINECD
+14 DDSFIEETINDCD
-27 KKFTEK
+27 KKFIEK
-33 KPNKYDE
+33 TANKYDKKFIEKTANKYDE
-40 KFIEEMTNEQ
+40 KFTEETTNEQ
-50 NNISNNFNN
+50 TNNFNN
-59 TQNDIKST
+59 KQKEINGSA
-67 SITPDKQFRRH
+67 ITPGKNFRRH
-78 DKSGKTNNR
+78 DKSDKPNNR

-101 LINAAAILILVL
+101 LINAAILILVL

-147 SEPAKTSSDNGQS
+147 SAPDKISSDNGQS
-160 TASNPNNNV
+160 TASNPDNNI

-200 KGDDEI
+200 NGDDEI

-242 NKEIFAFNRTGTLDG
+242 NKEIFAFNQTGTLDSV
-257 IDSVM
+257 DSVI

-267 YAYFSKIKG
+267 YAHFSKAKG
-276 DTVIKSSVAK
+276 DTILKSSVAK
-286 LNLKTGA
+286 LNLKTGI
-293 IDKFTDDNKICN
+293 IDKFTDDTKICN

-320 SEKYWYWTA
+320 AKGYWTA
-329 LDTSTGKERKIPGID
+329 LDTSTGKERKIPGIN
-344 GCNHTNQIKFIDDY
+344 GYNHTNEIKFIDDY
-358 HVLSLLVISTGNSAK
+358 HVLSLSINTTGS
-373 TYSEQGCTNLIDLT
+373 SEQAYTNLIDLT

-404 WNYKYNEKNNSLKV
+404 WNYKYNEKNKSLKV

-423 KNSFTIPDMKPEDT
+423 KSSFTIPDMKSED
-437 TIAHAN
+437 IAAAN
-443 GNYVLFGD
+443 GNYVLFGE
-451 LEEPDK
+451 LEKLDT

-463 DTHKYIKFT
+463 ETHKYIKFT

>member
-1 MINKDLFNAINEC
+1 MTDKDLFNAINEC
-14 DDRFIEETINECD
+14 DDSFIEETINECD
-27 KKFTEK
+27 KKFIEK
-33 KPNKYDE
+33 TANKYDE
-40 KFIEEMTNEQ
+40 KFTEETTNEQ
-50 NNISNNFNN
+50 TNNFNN
-59 TQNDIKST
+59 KQKEINVSA
-67 SITPDKQFRRH
+67 ITPEKNFRRH
-78 DKSGKTNNR
+78 DKSDKPNNR

-147 SEPAKTSSDNGQS
+147 SAPDKISSDNGQS
-160 TASNPNNNV
+160 TASNPDNNI

-200 KGDDEI
+200 NGDDEI

-242 NKEIFAFNRTGTLDG
+242 NKEIFAFNQTGTLDG
-257 IDSVM
+257 VDYVM

-267 YAYFSKIKG
+267 YAYFSKVKG
-276 DTVIKSSVAK
+276 DTILKSSVAK
-286 LNLKTGA
+286 LNLKTGI

-320 SEKYWYWTA
+320 AKGYWTA
-329 LDTSTGKERKIPGID
+329 LDTSTGKEIKIPGID
-344 GCNHTNQIKFIDDY
+344 GYNHESQIKFIDDY
-358 HVLSLLVISTGNSAK
+358 HVLSLLVISTGNNAK
-373 TYSEQGCTNLIDLT
+373 TYSEQVCTNLIDLT

-404 WNYKYNEKNNSLKV
+404 WNYKYNEKNKSLKV

-423 KNSFTIPDMKPEDT
+423 KNSFTIPDMKSEDAA
-437 TIAHAN
+437 IADAN

-451 LEEPDK
+451 LEGPDTL
-457 FCLCNL
+457 CLCNL

>member
-1 MINKDLFNAINEC
+1 M
-14 DDRFIEETINECD
+14 
-27 KKFTEK
+27 
-33 KPNKYDE
+33 
-40 KFIEEMTNEQ
+40 
-50 NNISNNFNN
+50 
-59 TQNDIKST
+59 
-67 SITPDKQFRRH
+67 
-78 DKSGKTNNR
+78 
-87 PSFIKRCLPFTGLP
+87 
-101 LINAAAILILVL
+101 L

-147 SEPAKTSSDNGQS
+147 SAPDKISSDNGQS
-160 TASNPNNNV
+160 TASHPDNNI

-200 KGDDEI
+200 NGDDEI

-242 NKEIFAFNRTGTLDG
+242 NKEIFAFNQTGTLDSV
-257 IDSVM
+257 DSVI

-267 YAYFSKIKG
+267 YAHFSKAKG
-276 DTVIKSSVAK
+276 DTILKSSVAK
-286 LNLKTGA
+286 LNLKTGI
-293 IDKFTDDNKICN
+293 IDKFTDDTKICN

-320 SEKYWYWTA
+320 AKGYWTS
-329 LDTSTGKERKIPGID
+329 LDTSTGKERKIPGIN
-344 GCNHTNQIKFIDDY
+344 GYNHTNEIKFIDDY
-358 HVLSLLVISTGNSAK
+358 HVLSLSINTTGS
-373 TYSEQGCTNLIDLT
+373 SEQAYTNLIDLT

-404 WNYKYNEKNNSLKV
+404 WNYKYNEKNKSLKV

-423 KNSFTIPDMKPEDT
+423 KSSFTIPDMKSED
-437 TIAHAN
+437 IAAAN
-443 GNYVLFGD
+443 GNYVLFGE
-451 LEEPDK
+451 LEKLDT

-463 DTHKYIKFT
+463 ETHKYIKFT

>member
-1 MINKDLFNAINEC
+1 MTDKDLFNAINEC
-14 DDRFIEETINECD
+14 DDSFIEETINDCD
-27 KKFTEK
+27 KKFIEK
-33 KPNKYDE
+33 TANKYDE
-40 KFIEEMTNEQ
+40 KFTEETTNEQ
-50 NNISNNFNN
+50 TNNFNN
-59 TQNDIKST
+59 KQKEINDSA
-67 SITPDKQFRRH
+67 ITPQKSFRRNEKS
-78 DKSGKTNNR
+78 DKPNNR

-147 SEPAKTSSDNGQS
+147 SAPDKISSDNGQS
-160 TASNPNNNV
+160 TASNPDNNI

-200 KGDDEI
+200 NGDDEI

-242 NKEIFAFNRTGTLDG
+242 NKEIFAFNQTGTLDG
-257 IDSVM
+257 VDYVM

-267 YAYFSKIKG
+267 YAYFSKVKG
-276 DTVIKSSVAK
+276 DTILKSSVAK
-286 LNLKTGA
+286 LNLKTGI

-320 SEKYWYWTA
+320 AKGYWTA
-329 LDTSTGKERKIPGID
+329 LDTSTGKEIKIPGID
-344 GCNHTNQIKFIDDY
+344 GYNNESQIKFIDDY
-358 HVLSLLVISTGNSAK
+358 HVLSLLVISTGNNAK
-373 TYSEQGCTNLIDLT
+373 TYSEQVCTNLIDLT

-404 WNYKYNEKNNSLKV
+404 WNYKYNEKNKSLKV

-423 KNSFTIPDMKPEDT
+423 KNSFTIPDMKSEDAA
-437 TIAHAN
+437 IADAN

-451 LEEPDK
+451 LEGPDTL
-457 FCLCNL
+457 CLCNL

>member
-1 MINKDLFNAINEC
+1 MTDKDLFNAINEC
-14 DDRFIEETINECD
+14 DDSFIEETINDCD
-27 KKFTEK
+27 KKFIEK
-33 KPNKYDE
+33 TANKYDE
-40 KFIEEMTNEQ
+40 KFTEETTNEQ
-50 NNISNNFNN
+50 TNNFNN
-59 TQNDIKST
+59 KQKEINDSA
-67 SITPDKQFRRH
+67 ITPQKSFRRNEKS
-78 DKSGKTNNR
+78 DKPNNR

-147 SEPAKTSSDNGQS
+147 SAPDKISSDNGQS
-160 TASNPNNNV
+160 TASNPDNNI

-200 KGDDEI
+200 NGDDEI

-242 NKEIFAFNRTGTLDG
+242 NKEIFAFNQTGTLDG
-257 IDSVM
+257 VDYVM

-267 YAYFSKIKG
+267 YAYFSKVKG
-276 DTVIKSSVAK
+276 DTILKSSVAK
-286 LNLKTGA
+286 LNLKTGI

-320 SEKYWYWTA
+320 AKGYWTA
-329 LDTSTGKERKIPGID
+329 LDTSTGKEIKIPGID
-344 GCNHTNQIKFIDDY
+344 GYNHESQIKFIDDY
-358 HVLSLLVISTGNSAK
+358 HVLSLLVISTGNNAK

-404 WNYKYNEKNNSLKV
+404 WNYKYNEKNKSLKV

-423 KNSFTIPDMKPEDT
+423 KNSFTIPDMKSEDAA
-437 TIAHAN
+437 IADAN

-451 LEEPDK
+451 LEEPDTL
-457 FCLCNL
+457 CLCNL

>member
-1 MINKDLFNAINEC
+1 MTDKDLFNAINEC
-14 DDRFIEETINECD
+14 DDSFIEETINDCD
-27 KKFTEK
+27 KKFIEK
-33 KPNKYDE
+33 TANKYDE
-40 KFIEEMTNEQ
+40 KFTEETTNEQ
-50 NNISNNFNN
+50 TNNFNN
-59 TQNDIKST
+59 KQKEINDSA
-67 SITPDKQFRRH
+67 ITPQKSFRRNEKS
-78 DKSGKTNNR
+78 DKPNNR

-147 SEPAKTSSDNGQS
+147 SAPDKISSDNGQS
-160 TASNPNNNV
+160 TASNPDNNI

-200 KGDDEI
+200 NGDDEI

-242 NKEIFAFNRTGTLDG
+242 NKEIFAFNQTGTLDG
-257 IDSVM
+257 VDYVM

-267 YAYFSKIKG
+267 YAYFSKVKG
-276 DTVIKSSVAK
+276 DTILKSSVAK
-286 LNLKTGA
+286 LNLKTGI

-320 SEKYWYWTA
+320 AKGYWTA
-329 LDTSTGKERKIPGID
+329 LDTSTGKEIKIPGID
-344 GCNHTNQIKFIDDY
+344 RYNHESHIKFIDDY
-358 HVLSLLVISTGNSAK
+358 HVLSLLVISTGNNAK
-373 TYSEQGCTNLIDLT
+373 TYSEQVCTNLIDLT

-404 WNYKYNEKNNSLKV
+404 WNYKYNEKNKSLKV

-423 KNSFTIPDMKPEDT
+423 KNSFTIPDMKSEDAA
-437 TIAHAN
+437 IADAN

-451 LEEPDK
+451 LEGPDTL
-457 FCLCNL
+457 CLCNL

>member
-1 MINKDLFNAINEC
+1 MTDKDLFNAINEC
-14 DDRFIEETINECD
+14 DDEFIEEAI
-27 KKFTEK
+27 
-33 KPNKYDE
+33 
-40 KFIEEMTNEQ
+40 NEQ

-59 TQNDIKST
+59 KQKEINGTT
-67 SITPDKQFRRH
+67 ITPDKKFRRH
-78 DKSGKTNNR
+78 NKSDKTNNK
-87 PSFIKRCLPFTGLP
+87 PSFIKICLPLTGLP

-147 SEPAKTSSDNGQS
+147 SAPDQTSSDNGQS
-160 TASNPNNNV
+160 TASNPDNNV

-174 KNNHLSLG
+174 KNNHISLG
-182 KNIDLVGDKESFI
+182 KNINLVGDKESFI
-195 YKYHK
+195 YKYHE

-227 GTYYGSSFSFDYSVI
+227 GTYYGSSFSFDYSII
-242 NKEIFAFNRTGTLDG
+242 NKEIFAFNQTGTLDG
-257 IDSVM
+257 VESVM

-267 YAYFSKIKG
+267 YAYFSKVKADNTIL
-276 DTVIKSSVAK
+276 KSSAAK
-286 LNLKTGA
+286 LNLKTGT

-305 TKMSPNGKMILFNYR
+305 TKMSPNGKIILFNYR
-320 SEKYWYWTA
+320 ADGYWTA

-344 GCNHTNQIKFIDDY
+344 GYNHTSQIKFIDDY
-358 HVLSLLVISTGNSAK
+358 HVLSLLVICTGNNAK
-373 TYSEQGCTNLIDLT
+373 TFRQQVYTNLIDLT
-387 TGKTLHTYKDY
+387 TGKTLHTYKGY

-404 WNYKYNEKNNSLKV
+404 WNYKYNEKNNSLKI
-418 YNITN
+418 YNIIN

-437 TIAHAN
+437 TIANEN

-472 IPKELRSDIEMYLSA
+472 IPKELRSDIEIYLSA
-487 VKSKMLITDGKDA
+487 VKSKILITDGKDA

>member
-1 MINKDLFNAINEC
+1 MTDKDLFNAINEC
-14 DDRFIEETINECD
+14 DDSFIEETINDCD
-27 KKFTEK
+27 KKFIEK
-33 KPNKYDE
+33 TANKYDE
-40 KFIEEMTNEQ
+40 KFTEETTNEQ
-50 NNISNNFNN
+50 TNNFNN
-59 TQNDIKST
+59 KQKEINGSA
-67 SITPDKQFRRH
+67 ITPGKNFRRNEKS
-78 DKSGKTNNR
+78 DKPNNR

-147 SEPAKTSSDNGQS
+147 SAPDKISSDNGQS
-160 TASNPNNNV
+160 TASNPDNNI

-200 KGDDEI
+200 NGDDEI

-242 NKEIFAFNRTGTLDG
+242 NKEIFAFNQTGTLDNV
-257 IDSVM
+257 DSVI
-262 DGDTV
+262 DGDTI
-267 YAYFSKIKG
+267 YAHFSKVKG
-276 DTVIKSSVAK
+276 DTILKSSVAK
-286 LNLKTGA
+286 LNLKTGI
-293 IDKFTDDNKICN
+293 IDKFTDDTKICN
-305 TKMSPNGKMILFNYR
+305 SKMSPNGKMILFNYR
-320 SEKYWYWTA
+320 TEGYWTA

-344 GCNHTNQIKFIDDY
+344 GYNHTNEIKFIDDY
-358 HVLSLLVISTGNSAK
+358 HVLSLLVISTGNNAK
-373 TYSEQGCTNLIDLT
+373 TYSEQICTNLIDLT

-404 WNYKYNEKNNSLKV
+404 WNYKYNEKNKSLKV

-423 KNSFTIPDMKPEDT
+423 KNSFNIPDIKSED
-437 TIAHAN
+437 IAAAN

-451 LEEPDK
+451 LEKPDT

-463 DTHKYIKFT
+463 ETHKYIKFT

>member
-1 MINKDLFNAINEC
+1 MTDKDLFNAINDC
-14 DDRFIEETINECD
+14 DDSFIEETINDCD
-27 KKFTEK
+27 KKFIEK
-33 KPNKYDE
+33 TANKYDE
-40 KFIEEMTNEQ
+40 KFTEETTNEHT
-50 NNISNNFNN
+50 NNFNN
-59 TQNDIKST
+59 KQKEINGSA
-67 SITPDKQFRRH
+67 ITPGKNFRRNEKS
-78 DKSGKTNNR
+78 DKPNNR

-139 IQKAELNT
+139 IQKAQLNT
-147 SEPAKTSSDNGQS
+147 SAPDKISSDNGQS
-160 TASNPNNNV
+160 TASNPDNNI

-200 KGDDEI
+200 NGDDEI

-242 NKEIFAFNRTGTLDG
+242 NKEIFAFNQTGTLDG
-257 IDSVM
+257 VDYVM

-267 YAYFSKIKG
+267 YAYFSKVKG
-276 DTVIKSSVAK
+276 DTILKSSVAK
-286 LNLKTGA
+286 LNLKTGI

-320 SEKYWYWTA
+320 AKGYWTA
-329 LDTSTGKERKIPGID
+329 LDTSTGKEIKIPGID
-344 GCNHTNQIKFIDDY
+344 GYNHESQIKFIDDY
-358 HVLSLLVISTGNSAK
+358 HVLSLLVISTGNNAK
-373 TYSEQGCTNLIDLT
+373 TYSEQVCTNLIDLT

-404 WNYKYNEKNNSLKV
+404 WNYKYNEKNKSLKV

-423 KNSFTIPDMKPEDT
+423 KNSFTIPDMKSEDAA
-437 TIAHAN
+437 IADAN

-451 LEEPDK
+451 LEEPDT

>member
-1 MINKDLFNAINEC
+1 MTDKDLFNAINEC
-14 DDRFIEETINECD
+14 DDSFIEETINDCD
-27 KKFTEK
+27 KKFIEK
-33 KPNKYDE
+33 TANKYDE
-40 KFIEEMTNEQ
+40 KFTEETTNEQ
-50 NNISNNFNN
+50 TNNFNN
-59 TQNDIKST
+59 KQKEINGSA
-67 SITPDKQFRRH
+67 ITPQKNFRRNEKS
-78 DKSGKTNNR
+78 DKPNNR
-87 PSFIKRCLPFTGLP
+87 PSFIKRCMPFTGLP

-147 SEPAKTSSDNGQS
+147 SAPDKISSDNGQS
-160 TASNPNNNV
+160 TASNPDNNI

-200 KGDDEI
+200 NGDDEI

-242 NKEIFAFNRTGTLDG
+242 NKEIFAFNQTGTLDSV
-257 IDSVM
+257 DSVM

-267 YAYFSKIKG
+267 YAHFSKAKG
-276 DTVIKSSVAK
+276 DTILKSSVAK
-286 LNLKTGA
+286 LNLKAET
-293 IDKFTDDNKICN
+293 IDKFTDDTKICN
-305 TKMSPNGKMILFNYR
+305 TKMSPNGKMVLFNYR
-320 SEKYWYWTA
+320 TEGYWTS
-329 LDTSTGKERKIPGID
+329 LDTSTGKERKIPGIN
-344 GCNHTNQIKFIDDY
+344 GYNHTNEIKFIDDY
-358 HVLSLLVISTGNSAK
+358 HVLSLSINTTGS
-373 TYSEQGCTNLIDLT
+373 SEQAYTNLIDLT

-398 GEINVL
+398 GQINVL
-404 WNYKYNEKNNSLKV
+404 WNYKYIPKNKSLKV

-423 KNSFTIPDMKPEDT
+423 KNSFNIPDIKSED
-437 TIAHAN
+437 IAAAN

-451 LEEPDK
+451 LEKPDT

-463 DTHKYIKFT
+463 ETHKYIKFT

>member
-1 MINKDLFNAINEC
+1 MTDKDLFNAINEC
-14 DDRFIEETINECD
+14 DKKFIEKTA
-27 KKFTEK
+27 
-33 KPNKYDE
+33 NKYDE
-40 KFIEEMTNEQ
+40 KFTEETTNEQ
-50 NNISNNFNN
+50 TNNFNN
-59 TQNDIKST
+59 KQKEINGSA
-67 SITPDKQFRRH
+67 ITPGKNFRRH
-78 DKSGKTNNR
+78 DKSDKPNNR

-147 SEPAKTSSDNGQS
+147 SAPDKISSDNGQS
-160 TASNPNNNV
+160 TASNPDNNI

-200 KGDDEI
+200 NGDDEI

-242 NKEIFAFNRTGTLDG
+242 NKEIFAFNQTGTLDSV
-257 IDSVM
+257 DSVI

-267 YAYFSKIKG
+267 YAHFSKAKG
-276 DTVIKSSVAK
+276 DTILKSSVAK
-286 LNLKTGA
+286 LNLKTGI
-293 IDKFTDDNKICN
+293 IDKFTDDTKICN
-305 TKMSPNGKMILFNYR
+305 TKMSPSGKMILFNYR
-320 SEKYWYWTA
+320 AKGYWTA
-329 LDTSTGKERKIPGID
+329 LDTSTGKERKIPGIN
-344 GCNHTNQIKFIDDY
+344 GYNHTNEIKFIDDY
-358 HVLSLLVISTGNSAK
+358 HVLSLSINTTGS
-373 TYSEQGCTNLIDLT
+373 SEQAYTNLIDLT

-404 WNYKYNEKNNSLKV
+404 WNYKYNEKNKSLKV

-423 KNSFTIPDMKPEDT
+423 KSSFTIPDMKSED
-437 TIAHAN
+437 IAAAN
-443 GNYVLFGD
+443 GNYVLFGE
-451 LEEPDK
+451 LEKLDT

-463 DTHKYIKFT
+463 ETHKYIKFT

>member
-1 MINKDLFNAINEC
+1 MTDKDLFNAINDC
-14 DDRFIEETINECD
+14 DDSFIEETINDCD
-27 KKFTEK
+27 KKFIEK
-33 KPNKYDE
+33 TANKYDE
-40 KFIEEMTNEQ
+40 KFTEETTNEQ
-50 NNISNNFNN
+50 TNNFNN
-59 TQNDIKST
+59 KQKEINGSA
-67 SITPDKQFRRH
+67 ITPGKNFRRNEKS
-78 DKSGKTNNR
+78 DKPNNR

-147 SEPAKTSSDNGQS
+147 SAPDKISSDNGQS
-160 TASNPNNNV
+160 TASDPDNNI

-200 KGDDEI
+200 NGDDEI

-242 NKEIFAFNRTGTLDG
+242 NKEIFAFNQTGTLDSV
-257 IDSVM
+257 DYVM

-267 YAYFSKIKG
+267 YAYFSKVKG
-276 DTVIKSSVAK
+276 DTILKSSVAK
-286 LNLKTGA
+286 LNLKTGI

-320 SEKYWYWTA
+320 AKGYWTA
-329 LDTSTGKERKIPGID
+329 LDTSTGKEIKIPGID
-344 GCNHTNQIKFIDDY
+344 GYNHESQIKFIDDY
-358 HVLSLLVISTGNSAK
+358 HVLSLLVISTGNNAK
-373 TYSEQGCTNLIDLT
+373 TYSEQVCTNLIDLT

-404 WNYKYNEKNNSLKV
+404 WNYKYNEKNKSLKV

-423 KNSFTIPDMKPEDT
+423 KNSFTIPDMKSEDAA
-437 TIAHAN
+437 IADTN

-451 LEEPDK
+451 LEEPDT

>member
-1 MINKDLFNAINEC
+1 MTDKDLFNAINEC
-14 DDRFIEETINECD
+14 DDSFIEETINDCD
-27 KKFTEK
+27 KKFIEK
-33 KPNKYDE
+33 TANKYDE
-40 KFIEEMTNEQ
+40 KFTEETTNEQ
-50 NNISNNFNN
+50 TNNFNN
-59 TQNDIKST
+59 KQKEINDSA
-67 SITPDKQFRRH
+67 ITPQKSFRRNEKS
-78 DKSGKTNNR
+78 DKPNNR

-147 SEPAKTSSDNGQS
+147 SAPDKISSDNGQS
-160 TASNPNNNV
+160 TASNPDNNI

-200 KGDDEI
+200 NGDDEI

-242 NKEIFAFNRTGTLDG
+242 NKEIFAFNQTGTLDG
-257 IDSVM
+257 VDYVM

-267 YAYFSKIKG
+267 YAYFSKVKG
-276 DTVIKSSVAK
+276 DTILKSSVAK
-286 LNLKTGA
+286 LNLKTGI

-320 SEKYWYWTA
+320 AKGYWTA
-329 LDTSTGKERKIPGID
+329 LDTSTGKEIKIPGID
-344 GCNHTNQIKFIDDY
+344 GYNHESQIKFIDDY
-358 HVLSLLVISTGNSAK
+358 HVLSLLVISTGNNAK
-373 TYSEQGCTNLIDLT
+373 TYSEQVCTNLIDLT

-404 WNYKYNEKNNSLKV
+404 WNYKYNEKNKSLKV

-423 KNSFTIPDMKPEDT
+423 KNSFTIPDMKSEDAA
-437 TIAHAN
+437 IADAN

-451 LEEPDK
+451 LEGPDTL
-457 FCLCNL
+457 CLCNL

-472 IPKELRSDIEMYLSA
+472 IPKELRSDIEMYFSA

>member
-1 MINKDLFNAINEC
+1 MTDKDLFNAINEC
-14 DDRFIEETINECD
+14 DDSFIEETINDCD
-27 KKFTEK
+27 KKFIEK
-33 KPNKYDE
+33 TANKYDE
-40 KFIEEMTNEQ
+40 KFIEETTNEQ
-50 NNISNNFNN
+50 TNNFNN
-59 TQNDIKST
+59 KQKEINDSA
-67 SITPDKQFRRH
+67 ITPQKSFRRNEKS
-78 DKSGKTNNR
+78 DKPNNR

-147 SEPAKTSSDNGQS
+147 SAPDKISSDNGQS
-160 TASNPNNNV
+160 TASNPDNNI

-200 KGDDEI
+200 NGDDEI

-242 NKEIFAFNRTGTLDG
+242 NKEIFAFNQTGTLDG
-257 IDSVM
+257 VDYVM

-267 YAYFSKIKG
+267 YAYFSKVKG
-276 DTVIKSSVAK
+276 DTILKSSVAK
-286 LNLKTGA
+286 LNLKTGI

-320 SEKYWYWTA
+320 AKGYWTA
-329 LDTSTGKERKIPGID
+329 LDTSTGKEIKIPGID
-344 GCNHTNQIKFIDDY
+344 GYNHESQIKFIDDY
-358 HVLSLLVISTGNSAK
+358 HVLSLLVISTGNNAK
-373 TYSEQGCTNLIDLT
+373 TYSEQVCTNLIDLT

-404 WNYKYNEKNNSLKV
+404 WNYKYNEKNKSLKV

-423 KNSFTIPDMKPEDT
+423 KNSFTIPDMKSEDAA
-437 TIAHAN
+437 IADAN

-451 LEEPDK
+451 LEEPDT

>member
-1 MINKDLFNAINEC
+1 MTDKDLFNAINEC
-14 DDRFIEETINECD
+14 DDSFIEETINDCD
-27 KKFTEK
+27 KKFIEK
-33 KPNKYDE
+33 TANKYDE
-40 KFIEEMTNEQ
+40 KFTEETTNEQ
-50 NNISNNFNN
+50 TNNFNN
-59 TQNDIKST
+59 KQKEINDSA
-67 SITPDKQFRRH
+67 ITPGKNFRRNEKS
-78 DKSGKTNNR
+78 DKPNNR

-147 SEPAKTSSDNGQS
+147 SAPDKISSDNGQS
-160 TASNPNNNV
+160 TASNPDNNI

-200 KGDDEI
+200 NGDDEI

-242 NKEIFAFNRTGTLDG
+242 NKEIFAFNQTGTLDG
-257 IDSVM
+257 VDYVM

-267 YAYFSKIKG
+267 YAYLSKVKG
-276 DTVIKSSVAK
+276 DTILKSSVAK
-286 LNLKTGA
+286 LNLKTGI

-320 SEKYWYWTA
+320 AKGYWTA
-329 LDTSTGKERKIPGID
+329 LDTSTGKEIKIPGID
-344 GCNHTNQIKFIDDY
+344 GYNHESQIKFIDDY
-358 HVLSLLVISTGNSAK
+358 HVLSLLVISTGNNAK
-373 TYSEQGCTNLIDLT
+373 TYSEQVCTNLIDLT

-404 WNYKYNEKNNSLKV
+404 WNYKYNEKNKSLKV

-423 KNSFTIPDMKPEDT
+423 KNSFTIPDMKSEDAA
-437 TIAHAN
+437 IADAN

-451 LEEPDK
+451 LEGSDTL
-457 FCLCNL
+457 CLCNL

>member
-1 MINKDLFNAINEC
+1 MTDKDLFNAINEC
-14 DDRFIEETINECD
+14 DDSFIEETINDCD
-27 KKFTEK
+27 KKFIEK
-33 KPNKYDE
+33 TANKYDE
-40 KFIEEMTNEQ
+40 KFTEETTNEQ
-50 NNISNNFNN
+50 TNNFNN
-59 TQNDIKST
+59 KQKEINDSA
-67 SITPDKQFRRH
+67 ITPQKSFRRNEKS
-78 DKSGKTNNR
+78 DKPNNR

-147 SEPAKTSSDNGQS
+147 SAPDKISSDNGQS
-160 TASNPNNNV
+160 TASNPDNNI

-200 KGDDEI
+200 NGDDEI

-242 NKEIFAFNRTGTLDG
+242 NKEIFAFNQTGTLDG
-257 IDSVM
+257 VDYVM

-267 YAYFSKIKG
+267 YAYFSKVKG
-276 DTVIKSSVAK
+276 DTILKSSVAK
-286 LNLKTGA
+286 LNLKTGI

-320 SEKYWYWTA
+320 AKGYWTA
-329 LDTSTGKERKIPGID
+329 LDTSTGKEIKIPGID
-344 GCNHTNQIKFIDDY
+344 GYNHESQIKFIDDY
-358 HVLSLLVISTGNSAK
+358 HVLSLLVISTGNNAK
-373 TYSEQGCTNLIDLT
+373 TYSEQVCTNLIDLT

-404 WNYKYNEKNNSLKV
+404 WNYKYNEKNKSLKV

-423 KNSFTIPDMKPEDT
+423 KNSFTIPDMKSEDAA
-437 TIAHAN
+437 IADAN

-451 LEEPDK
+451 LEGPDTL
-457 FCLCNL
+457 CLCNL

>member
-1 MINKDLFNAINEC
+1 MTNKDLFNAINEC
-14 DDRFIEETINECD
+14 DDSFIEETINECN
-27 KKFTEK
+27 
-33 KPNKYDE
+33 KP
-40 KFIEEMTNEQ
+40 
-50 NNISNNFNN
+50 
-59 TQNDIKST
+59 
-67 SITPDKQFRRH
+67 
-78 DKSGKTNNR
+78 NNR

-101 LINAAAILILVL
+101 LINAAAVLILIL

-147 SEPAKTSSDNGQS
+147 STPDKTSSDNGQG
-160 TASNPNNNV
+160 TASNPDNNV

-257 IDSVM
+257 VDSVM

-267 YAYFSKIKG
+267 YAYFSKVKG
-276 DTVIKSSVAK
+276 GTVLKSSVAK
-286 LNLKTGA
+286 LNLKTET

-320 SEKYWYWTA
+320 TEGYWTS
-329 LDTSTGKERKIPGID
+329 LDTSTGKERKIPGIN
-344 GCNHTNQIKFIDDY
+344 GYNHTNEIKFIDDY
-358 HVLSLLVISTGNSAK
+358 HVLSLSINTTGS
-373 TYSEQGCTNLIDLT
+373 SEQAYTNLIDLT

-398 GEINVL
+398 GQINVL
-404 WNYKYNEKNNSLKV
+404 WNYKYSKKNKSLKV

-423 KNSFTIPDMKPEDT
+423 KNSFNIPDIKSED
-437 TIAHAN
+437 IAAAN
-443 GNYVLFGD
+443 ENYVLFGD
-451 LEEPDK
+451 LEEPDT